1 MRRALSALI
10 PLLLACGTTAPLG
23 AQAVR
28 GRVVEQGSE
37 LPVRGAFITLLDD
50 EGKRQGATLADSLGN
65 FFIRA
70 PGAGRYTLRT
80 HRIGH
85 QTTTTPILELGKG
98 ETLSYRIEAPIAPI
112 VLEEVSAAARSRCDL
127 PRELGAETQLLWD
140 EARKAISIVAWL
152 GRGRGVPYQ
161 GFAYERT
168 RRVLSREI
176 EEQRAWLYSGYGRS
190 PFSSEAAGDLA
201 KHGYV
206 RVLDVDHYQYYG
218 LDATELLSD
227 SFLETHCFRVRDA
240 GPGEESMIGLG
251 FEPIP
256 SHTLPDITGALW
268 LNRATFELRF
278 LDFTFTRHPYA
289 FPVPS
294 GPFGGRVEFRRLDN
308 GAWIV
313 ERWSLRMPQFPVD
326 ISLPPTT
333 VNDRRIESA
342 RDSLIMLQR
351 FGLQIREVGGE
362 IRYIADPGPAAEG
375 LAAVEGVVFDSTR
388 AAPLAGA
395 SVFLNRGGPVA
406 RTGIDGTFRMI
417 GLPAG
422 HHEIAFVHPY
432 ADSLGLVVRPRPIV
446 LTNGEFARAE
456 LFIPR
461 GEGCPVRSDVGEGAG
476 GAGAGTGVGTDVV
489 GTGAGTGMGI
499 VAGVVYDGA
508 TGGAVADARAIVEVA
523 GGDDRGMWVMHDG
536 LPELLTGEDGRFL
549 FCVQPTGKK
558 LRLQV
563 IRGRRRATAQLRVA
577 APGLILRDFVL
588 R

>member
-1 MRRALSALI
+1 
-10 PLLLACGTTAPLG
+10 
-23 AQAVR
+23 
-28 GRVVEQGSE
+28 
-37 LPVRGAFITLLDD
+37 
-50 EGKRQGATLADSLGN
+50 
-65 FFIRA
+65 
-70 PGAGRYTLRT
+70 
-80 HRIGH
+80 
-85 QTTTTPILELGKG
+85 
-98 ETLSYRIEAPIAPI
+98 
-112 VLEEVSAAARSRCDL
+112 
-127 PRELGAETQLLWD
+127 
-140 EARKAISIVAWL
+140 
-152 GRGRGVPYQ
+152 
-161 GFAYERT
+161 
-168 RRVLSREI
+168 
-176 EEQRAWLYSGYGRS
+176 
-190 PFSSEAAGDLA
+190 
-201 KHGYV
+201 
-206 RVLDVDHYQYYG
+206 
-218 LDATELLSD
+218 
-227 SFLETHCFRVRDA
+227 
-240 GPGEESMIGLG
+240 MIGLG

-256 SHTLPDITGALW
+256 SHTLPDITGVLW

-313 ERWSLRMPQFPVD
+313 ERWSLRMPQFPAG

-333 VNDRRIESA
+333 MNDRWIESA
-342 RDSLIMLQR
+342 RDSLLALQR

-395 SVFLNRGGPVA
+395 AVFLDRGGPVA

-432 ADSLGLVVRPRPIV
+432 ADSLGLVVRPLPIV
-446 LTNGEFARAE
+446 LTDGEFARAE

-461 GEGCPVRSDVGEGAG
+461 GEGCPVRSDADAG
-476 GAGAGTGVGTDVV
+476 L
-489 GTGAGTGMGI
+489 TGAGTGAGV

-508 TGGAVADARAIVEVA
+508 TGSPVADARVVA
-523 GGDDRGMWVMHDG
+523 ESWVRNDRGVRVMHER
-536 LPELLTGEDGRFL
+536 LPKLLTGEDGRFL
-549 FCVQPTGKK
+549 LCVQSAGQE
-558 LRLQV
+558 LRV
-563 IRGRRRATAQLRVA
+563 VVSSGRRRATAQLRVA